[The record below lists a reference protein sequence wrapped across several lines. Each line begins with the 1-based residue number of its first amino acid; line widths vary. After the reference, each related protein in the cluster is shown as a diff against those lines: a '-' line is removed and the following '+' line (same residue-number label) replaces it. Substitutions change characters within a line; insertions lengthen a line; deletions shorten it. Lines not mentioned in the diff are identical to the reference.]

1 MGMKLD
7 TLGLYPEKGQ
17 ELDTQR
23 YFPENEELI
32 RKLGAEGMVLLKNCG
47 QTLPL
52 QEEAG
57 NIALFGGGAIE
68 TVYAGCGSG
77 ITYPR
82 HIVNIYD
89 AFIEEG
95 YKVVSE
101 EGLFAYRE
109 VYKIGRAH
117 V

>member
-47 QTLPL
+47 QALPL
-52 QEEAG
+52 
-57 NIALFGGGAIE
+57 
-68 TVYAGCGSG
+68 
-77 ITYPR
+77 
-82 HIVNIYD
+82 
-89 AFIEEG
+89 
-95 YKVVSE
+95 
-101 EGLFAYRE
+101 
-109 VYKIGRAH
+109 
-117 V
+117 